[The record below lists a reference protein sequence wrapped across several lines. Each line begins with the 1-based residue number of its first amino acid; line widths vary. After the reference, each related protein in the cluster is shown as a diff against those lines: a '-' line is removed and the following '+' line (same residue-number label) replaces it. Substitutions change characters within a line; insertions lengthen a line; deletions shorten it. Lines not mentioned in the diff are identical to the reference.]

1 MNGLMFVL
9 IGATVAAGVVLLGVA
24 LNPNYR
30 DPEML
35 RSRSLVARARRRLA
49 RISKS
54 TRVRIIVAIVAG
66 IVAAGLS
73 GIIVTAAIVP
83 LAIIGLPMLLAKQN
97 TRERDLLT
105 ALEAWSRALSS
116 ATATPGLTLREVFGV
131 TREST
136 PEILRVSVDRM
147 YRRMSSSWSNADA
160 LRAFAAEFDDVW
172 VDEVAIYLIQ
182 AAEQSAGGLADALEG
197 IADNLA
203 KQVKLRME
211 IYLEREKP
219 RQVLLQMTGIAA
231 LALGGTVLLAR
242 TPQLSVYSTPVG
254 QIILLLITASI
265 AGLLLWAK
273 ATIRFV
279 PEPRILSD
287 EVPA

>member
-1 MNGLMFVL
+1 MFVL
-9 IGATVAAGVVLLGVA
+9 IGATVAAGVVLLVVA

-30 DPEML
+30 DPELL

-49 RISKS
+49 RSSKS

-66 IVAAGLS
+66 IAAAGLS

-83 LAIIGLPMLLAKQN
+83 LAIIGLPTLLAKQN

-136 PEILRVSVDRM
+136 PEILRVPVDRM

-254 QIILLLITASI
+254 QIILLLITASV